1 MASLSDKILLL
12 AHFFWRAANRG
23 LIGFLFFYCLCFSML
38 WFILFQEQ
46 YVHVC
51 VVEVQRKRQIKG
63 GDGHKSRLYVECLS
77 NFLWDFFFWGWDYSC
92 ITYKVALP
100 G

>member
-12 AHFFWRAANRG
+12 AHFFWRAAYRG

-51 VVEVQRKRQIKG
+51 VVEVQRKRQKAVMDTSLDFMQNAAPIFFG
-63 GDGHKSRLYVECLS
+63 I
-77 NFLWDFFFWGWDYSC
+77 FFFFGMGLLLYN
-92 ITYKVALP
+92 V
-100 G
+100 